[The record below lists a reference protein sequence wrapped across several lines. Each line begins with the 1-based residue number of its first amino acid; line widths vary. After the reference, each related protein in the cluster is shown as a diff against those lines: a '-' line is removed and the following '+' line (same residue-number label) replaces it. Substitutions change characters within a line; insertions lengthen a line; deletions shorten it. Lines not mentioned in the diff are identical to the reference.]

1 MGRWPFG
8 VPRLHLSRGEGRPVG
23 GSSGAAAPVG
33 TRSGVGRDGGG
44 EFGEVAV
51 NGADGDSS
59 FADGAGDSLDGV
71 VADVAGGEDPRQAA
85 FEG

>member
-1 MGRWPFG
+1 
-8 VPRLHLSRGEGRPVG
+8 
-23 GSSGAAAPVG
+23 VG

-44 EFGEVAV
+44 EFGEVAM